1 MIHALTVDV
10 EDYDNVLARDWL
22 DREVPP
28 SDAVVLN
35 TRRFLTLLAHHNVRA
50 TFFILG
56 EVAEAHPQ
64 LVRDIADRGHELGV
78 HGYHHRQ
85 VFRLTP
91 EEFRREV
98 GRAKSLVEDLGGAA
112 VQGHRAPAFSI
123 TPDTRWALGILA
135 ETGFRYDSSVF
146 PIAGRR
152 YGWPGFPPGIHEVT
166 LDGERQIVE
175 APMSTVSVLGR
186 RLPVCGGGYVRHF
199 PYAVTRWAMR
209 RVQRE
214 RPAIV
219 YVHPYDIEVTDQRL
233 DTSGLEPP
241 AARRARR
248 FHRWQTRNR
257 HTVEGKILR
266 LLHEFEFAP
275 LREVVNARLDAGRSR
290 KHGTSRGP

>member
-1 MIHALTVDV
+1 
-10 EDYDNVLARDWL
+10 
-22 DREVPP
+22 
-28 SDAVVLN
+28 
-35 TRRFLTLLAHHNVRA
+35 
-50 TFFILG
+50 
-56 EVAEAHPQ
+56 
-64 LVRDIADRGHELGV
+64 
-78 HGYHHRQ
+78 

-135 ETGFRYDSSVF
+135 ESGFRYDSSVF

-152 YGWPGFPPGIHEVT
+152 YGWPGFPPDIHEVT

-219 YVHPYDIEVTDQRL
+219 YVHPYDIEVTEQRL
-233 DTSGLEPP
+233 DTAGLEPQ

-248 FHRWQTRNR
+248 FHRRQLRNR
-257 HTVEGKILR
+257 HTVEGKIVR

-275 LREVVNARLDAGRSR
+275 LGEVINRALKEEGSQLPSARD
-290 KHGTSRGP
+290 